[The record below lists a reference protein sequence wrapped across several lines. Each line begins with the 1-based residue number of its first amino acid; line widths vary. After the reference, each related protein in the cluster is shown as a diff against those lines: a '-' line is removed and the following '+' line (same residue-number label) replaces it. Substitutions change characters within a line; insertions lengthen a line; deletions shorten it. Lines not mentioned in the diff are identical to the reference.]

1 MNDTRFTHALNIVLM
16 LDEGGCLKQGGDL
29 TDPINNQE
37 LGKQCNKQ
45 IKAILIIY
53 EFLLQLYP
61 EKPDENNLK
70 QENPISDRHYLHFGD
85 CDIN

>member
-1 MNDTRFTHALNIVLM
+1 MNNTRFTQALNIVLM
-16 LDEGGCLKQGGDL
+16 LDQNGCLKQGADL
-29 TDPINNQE
+29 TDPINDQE

-61 EKPDENNLK
+61 EKPDEDDLK
-70 QENPISDRHYLHFGD
+70 QEKPISDRHCPHCGD
-85 CDIN
+85 HDIN